1 MIPPK
6 SRAIAQFCIEKI
18 KKRQNE
24 PPGHIVVSSNMMWYA
39 RGGGRKKKQK
49 NFRDEST
56 RTEQFPAK
64 DV

>member
-39 RGGGRKKKQK
+39 IEG
-49 NFRDEST
+49 
-56 RTEQFPAK
+56 
-64 DV
+64 VV